1 LLSKIIF
8 EFLPRPIL
16 IRCHLSVHIFT
27 FKGLKALQIR
37 ELNAKPALVE
47 CPSPI
52 PNKGEV
58 LVQIKAAALNHRDLF
73 ITQGLYAGIRTPCIL
88 GSDAAGICDSKR
100 VVLYPALHWG
110 DNPNF
115 QGKNFRVL
123 GMPDDG
129 TFAEQIR
136 IPLANVFPMPQHLNW
151 EQAAAL
157 PLAGLT
163 AWRTLFSRCQLK
175 KGEKVLITGIGG
187 GVALMALQLAVA
199 AEAIVFVSSGS
210 EEKIER
216 ALKLGAQGGVNY
228 REQGWEKQL
237 KQAAGGFDVI
247 LDSAGGDGFAMFPA
261 LCNPGARI
269 GFYGGTL
276 GKVNGL
282 SLQPLFWKQISLHGS
297 TMGSPAEFE
306 AMLAFVAKLKIIPV
320 VDAVFPLSKSDLAFE
335 KMEKGG
341 QFGKIVLD
349 LGQ

>member
-1 LLSKIIF
+1 
-8 EFLPRPIL
+8 
-16 IRCHLSVHIFT
+16 
-27 FKGLKALQIR
+27 LKALQIR
-37 ELNAKPALVE
+37 ELNTKPALVD
-47 CPSPI
+47 CPAPSPE
-52 PNKGEV
+52 NGAV
-58 LVQIKAAALNHRDLF
+58 LVQIKSAALNHRDLF

-88 GSDAAGICDSKR
+88 GSDAAGICDGKR
-100 VVLYPALHWG
+100 VVLYPALEWG

-129 TFAEQIR
+129 TFAELIR
-136 IPLANVFPMPQHLNW
+136 IPQANVFPMPQHLNW

-199 AEAIVFVSSGS
+199 AEAEVFVSSGS
-210 EEKIER
+210 ADKIER
-216 ALKLGAQGGVNY
+216 AVKLGAYGGVNY

-297 TMGSPAEFE
+297 TMGSPSEFE
-306 AMLAFVAKLKIIPV
+306 AMLAFVEKAEIFPV
-320 VDAVFPLSKSDLAFE
+320 VDAVFPLTACDSAFE
-335 KMEKGG
+335 KMEKGE